1 MSETTQQKR
10 RQSIQRPSIE
20 VIPPTQAKRRA
31 SITIKPA
38 SNTKDSSPISVFN
51 FFRSIAKLLLI

>member
-20 VIPPTQAKRRA
+20 VIPPTPAKRRA

-38 SNTKDSSPISVFN
+38 SNTEYSSPISVFN